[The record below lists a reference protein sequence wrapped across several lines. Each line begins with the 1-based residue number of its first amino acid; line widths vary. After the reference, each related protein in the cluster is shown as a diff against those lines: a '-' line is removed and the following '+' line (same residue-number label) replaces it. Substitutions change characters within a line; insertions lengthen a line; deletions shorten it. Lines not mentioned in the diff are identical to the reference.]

1 MKRLTELGKKYG
13 TDKATH
19 HTFTD
24 IYDSYFAK
32 FKNPNIL
39 EIGVDKGASLKMYN
53 DYYGGFCN
61 IVGLDLRDL
70 YRGNEKN
77 IKTIIGN
84 QARITDLKKCV
95 DELNGFDIIL
105 DDGSHYM
112 KDQQKSL
119 CYLFDYLRDK
129 GIYILEDLHTSF
141 IESFNPQ
148 KTLTTI
154 NLLVQLGEGKYSSYS
169 QYVSQKDFLR
179 LKKQIKNVNIFGI
192 MNKKSLGK
200 SMTSIIEKI

>member
-1 MKRLTELGKKYG
+1 
-13 TDKATH
+13 
-19 HTFTD
+19 
-24 IYDSYFAK
+24 
-32 FKNPNIL
+32 
-39 EIGVDKGASLKMYN
+39 
-53 DYYGGFCN
+53 
-61 IVGLDLRDL
+61 
-70 YRGNEKN
+70 
-77 IKTIIGN
+77 
-84 QARITDLKKCV
+84 V

-112 KDQQKSL
+112 KDQQKSFK
-119 CYLFDYLRDK
+119 YLFDHLREK

-148 KTLTTI
+148 KTITTI

-169 QYVSQKDFLR
+169 PYVSQKDFIR
-179 LKKQIKNVNIFGI
+179 LKKQIKNVNIFGT